1 MTDDEI
7 RARVIKTLSGIVPEL
22 EPRNLKPSVGLRD
35 QIDVDSMDFLNFLMA
50 LQQEFGVDIP
60 ESDAA
65 KLGTLD
71 ACVAYMAQALRQ
83 RAQA

>member
-7 RARVIKTLSGIVPEL
+7 RNRVIKTLAGIVPEL
-22 EPRNLKPSVGLRD
+22 EPRNLKSSVSLRE

-60 ESDAA
+60 ESDAG
-65 KLGTLD
+65 KFSTLD
-71 ACVAYMAQALRQ
+71 ACVMYLAQALRQ